1 MFYYFG
7 RKGRLAK
14 HYPSPEF
21 GLIIEPFAGSM
32 AFSLYHRPEQAIG
45 LEVNP
50 DVAAVWQHVC
60 GLTLE
65 ELVAYPEP
73 EIGDRVSDRWSMMA
87 AGSHGTTKAES
98 YLWTERMQRDLRK
111 QKRLAVRHLAYAK
124 RSVDYRCADY
134 RDAPDVEAT
143 WFIDPPYQ
151 YVQRGYERDGI
162 DYADLAEWVL
172 SRKGQVIV
180 CEQAG
185 ATWLPFEPVREIRG
199 TTNKRTVEVSWNR
212 VSETG
217 NLGFRFEEDVA

>member
-14 HYPSPEF
+14 LYPTPAY

-32 AFSLYHRPEQAIG
+32 AYTLHHRPERAIG
-45 LEVNP
+45 IDIDEQVL
-50 DVAAVWQHVC
+50 AVWDHVC

-73 EIGDRVSDRWSMMA
+73 SIGDRVSDRWSMMA

-111 QKRLAVRHLAYAK
+111 QKRLALKHLAYAK
-124 RSVDYRCADY
+124 QQIDYRHGDY

-151 YVQRGYERDGI
+151 HVHRGYERDGI
-162 DYADLAEWVL
+162 DFAELADWCH
-172 SRKGQVIV
+172 SRRGQVIV

-199 TTNKRTVEVSWNR
+199 TTNKMTTEVAWVRSEAVEQLPL
-212 VSETG
+212 EG
-217 NLGFRFEEDVA
+217 VA